1 MSKIDN
7 EYRLNIG
14 QVAKET
20 QVNIDTIRYYEKLG
34 LLPIPNRNSSGYRQ
48 YSKNTILRLKFI
60 KHGQE
65 LGFSLKEIKE
75 LLDLRT
81 SSNTFTLQQCE
92 DVQKKATLKLKE
104 IENKINTLLKMKT
117 VIQDLICACVER
129 EDSEECP
136 ILRAL
141 EDDDGE

>member
-7 EYRLNIG
+7 EYKFNIG

>member
-7 EYRLNIG
+7 EYKFNIG
-14 QVAKET
+14 QVAKKT

-81 SSNTFTLQQCE
+81 SSNIFTLQQCE
-92 DVQKKATLKLKE
+92 DVQKKANLKLKE
-104 IENKINTLLKMKT
+104 IENKINTLLKMKA
-117 VIQDLICACVER
+117 VIQDLICACIER

>member
-7 EYRLNIG
+7 EYKLNIG

-48 YSKNTILRLKFI
+48 YSKNTILRLQFI

-92 DVQKKATLKLKE
+92 DVQKKANLKLKE
-104 IENKINTLLKMKT
+104 IENKIKTLLKMKT
-117 VIQDLICACVER
+117 VIQDLICACIER